1 MLQTCLNSRRRAT
14 YNKKAPMKY
23 RHPVSV
29 RPLLVCNRVRG
40 EWREGV
46 ARRDFLCRDVATRPA
61 RDCHQ
66 RFGDVTIS
74 ESLYRDSPDV
84 NGEPKESDSANK
96 QLRRVPAKLLGRILD
111 HGKASAYAVHLL
123 AIKCAHGNGFVLN
136 ERDVGKRYNISRC
149 NFQAGIRRLKQA
161 GVLERA
167 QPNHRDYARETLV
180 EAGGGYV
187 LFPESLLQES
197 SKVIAFVLAVTLA
210 RGPRKPAEIAGRIG
224 ITSDTTIRKLTRAA
238 IEHGCEWNDPGHG
251 RQILLARRGYIF
263 DPVKNHPAKKHTAK
277 KSTAHSGMRDSHS
290 GMRGAHNGMKAEQG
304 TGPENSYPKQ
314 DSNYEIPR
322 NEFEGARS
330 ERCFR
335 GDPSF
340 HSDHCDDVVQAML
353 DGLWDGMWD
362 VEDTLCLS
370 DRDIID
376 ALKCATDGRI
386 GSALWKTEEG
396 IDSARCLIAV
406 VMGHAPYDI
415 DEGEHSGYDFEDL
428 CNAALDALCSL
439 IWQRIGSKRNKWL
452 NSWAMVTLPLAAM
465 VKSGSVE
472 ELYGPSN
479 VTRRAATA

>member
-1 MLQTCLNSRRRAT
+1 V
-14 YNKKAPMKY
+14 KE
-23 RHPVSV
+23 
-29 RPLLVCNRVRG
+29 LL
-40 EWREGV
+40 
-46 ARRDFLCRDVATRPA
+46 AAIFLCRDVTTRAA

-66 RFGDVTIS
+66 RFGDVTMS
-74 ESLYRDSPDV
+74 EYIYRDSPDV
-84 NGEPKESDSANK
+84 NGEPKESDSAIK

-111 HGKASAYAVHLL
+111 HGKVSAYAAHLL

-149 NFQAGIRRLKQA
+149 NFQAGIRLLKQA

-210 RGPRKPAEIAGRIG
+210 RGPRKPAEIAGRID

-238 IEHGCEWNDPGHG
+238 IEYGCAWNDPSPG

-263 DPVKNHPAKKHTAK
+263 DPVKKEPAKKEPAK
-277 KSTAHSGMRDSHS
+277 KGPAHCSMKNSHGEMRDDHHSMRRQRNPERRDSSH
-290 GMRGAHNGMKAEQG
+290 Q
-304 TGPENSYPKQ
+304 Q
-314 DSNYEIPR
+314 VSNHKTPR

-330 ERCFR
+330 EEGLR
-335 GDPSF
+335 GNPYLELESG
-340 HSDHCDDVVQAML
+340 DDAQDAML
-353 DGLWDGMWD
+353 DGLSDGVYD
-362 VEDTLCLS
+362 VEDTCHLS
-370 DRDIID
+370 DRQIID
-376 ALKCATDGRI
+376 ALKHATNGRI
-386 GSALWKTEEG
+386 GSAFWKTEAG
-396 IDSARCLIAV
+396 IDSARYLIAV

-415 DEGEHSGYDFEDL
+415 DEEELSDDDL
-428 CNAALDALCSL
+428 EELCHDALDALCSL
-439 IWQRIGSKRNKWL
+439 IWQRIGSKRDKWL
-452 NSWAMVTLPLAAM
+452 NSWRMVTLPLAAM
-465 VKSGSVE
+465 VKNGSVE